1 MRPAALLLL
10 LALASPAK
18 ALAQDGP
25 CTGVT
30 CSTHGTCVTKG
41 GDPACAC
48 DEGFIPDPTT
58 GLSCQ
63 PVAAPVASRGP
74 DPKTSRGV
82 AVAGVAIEAVALL
95 VHAGKVGS
103 LSYFA
108 GSTSVTWGEL
118 ETIYTAWISLHIA
131 EMALHSGGAAMALGG
146 AMAIRRSLGL
156 KMTTPV
162 NIAGWAFYGATWAI
176 EVLSVLPTAWAGILT
191 FVEIPFIITTFGL
204 AIADVNAARKLP
216 AVREAGV
223 VLVPGFAPLPGG
235 GAVTLGGRF

>member
-1 MRPAALLLL
+1 MRPVTLLLL
-10 LALASPAK
+10 LVLATPAE
-18 ALAQDGP
+18 AVAQDDP
-25 CTGVT
+25 CEGVS
-30 CSTHGTCVTKG
+30 CSNHGTCVTKG

-63 PVAAPVASRGP
+63 PAPAAARGP
-74 DPKTSRGV
+74 DTRTSRQV
-82 AVAGVAIEAVALL
+82 AVAGVSISALSLL

-108 GSTSVTWGEL
+108 GSSSVSWEEL
-118 ETIYTAWISLHIA
+118 ERIYTAWMSLHVA

-146 AMAIRRSLGL
+146 AMAVRRSLGL

-162 NIAGWAFYGATWAI
+162 NIAGWAFYAATWAI
-176 EVLSVLPTAWAGILT
+176 EVLAVLPTSWAGVLT

-216 AVREAGV
+216 VPERTAC
-223 VLVPGFAPLPGG
+223 VLVPGIVPLEG
-235 GAVTLGGRF
+235 GALVTLGGLF